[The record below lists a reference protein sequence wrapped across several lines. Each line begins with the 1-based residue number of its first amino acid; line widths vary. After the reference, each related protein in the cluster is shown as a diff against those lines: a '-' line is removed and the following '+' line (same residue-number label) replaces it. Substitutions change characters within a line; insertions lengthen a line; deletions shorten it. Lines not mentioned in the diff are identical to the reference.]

1 MRVSRGMQKKPLR
14 AKSRRIEMQQLR
26 KRKERHE
33 EKSTYM
39 SANGVQV
46 PLVGRYRCL
55 KGVRRLGTVDN
66 LVAAGKL

>member
-1 MRVSRGMQKKPLR
+1 
-14 AKSRRIEMQQLR
+14 MQQLR

-33 EKSTYM
+33 KKKLTYM

-46 PLVGRYRCL
+46 PLMGRYRCL